1 MVRQFHFVVVVALL
15 ASILA
20 GAQEAQEQD
29 KAKYQPKYAGDLARS
44 QSEFIAMAYMRTVID
59 AQRAYRK
66 KHTKFA
72 PSLTAL
78 VGSGSFT
85 RRMVNPERGDY
96 EASFHPGGIS
106 HFSIQMTPKT
116 LDSTHRAFW
125 VNENGIF
132 HVEEDKPA
140 TADSPVLKADS

>member
-1 MVRQFHFVVVVALL
+1 MVRRFRFVVVLALL
-15 ASILA
+15 GAILA
-20 GAQEAQEQD
+20 SAQEQTQPI
-29 KAKYQPKYAGDLARS
+29 YQPKYAGDLARS

-59 AQRAYRK
+59 AQRLYRK

-72 PSLTAL
+72 PSLAAL

-85 RRMVNPERGDY
+85 RRMVSPERGDY
-96 EASFHPGGIS
+96 EASFHPGGAL

-116 LDSTHRAFW
+116 MDSTHRAFW
-125 VNENGIF
+125 VNESGIF

-140 TADSPVLKADS
+140 TADSPVLKANNS

>member
-1 MVRQFHFVVVVALL
+1 MVRRFRFVLVLGLL
-15 ASILA
+15 GTILA
-20 GAQEAQEQD
+20 GAQEPTQPT
-29 KAKYQPKYAGDLARS
+29 YQPKYAGDLARS

-59 AQRAYRK
+59 AQRLYRK

-72 PSLTAL
+72 PSLAAL

-85 RRMVNPERGDY
+85 RRMVSPERGDY
-96 EASFHPGGIS
+96 EASFHPGGAS

-116 LDSTHRAFW
+116 MDSTHRAFW
-125 VNENGIF
+125 VNESGIF

-140 TADSPVLKADS
+140 TADSPVLKANNS

>member
-1 MVRQFHFVVVVALL
+1 MVRRFRFVVVIVVIALL
-15 ASILA
+15 VGALA
-20 GAQEAQEQD
+20 GAQEQD

-59 AQRAYRK
+59 GQRAYRK
-66 KHTKFA
+66 KHNKFA

-85 RRMVNPERGDY
+85 RRMVSPERGDY

-140 TADSPVLKADS
+140 TADSPVLKANS